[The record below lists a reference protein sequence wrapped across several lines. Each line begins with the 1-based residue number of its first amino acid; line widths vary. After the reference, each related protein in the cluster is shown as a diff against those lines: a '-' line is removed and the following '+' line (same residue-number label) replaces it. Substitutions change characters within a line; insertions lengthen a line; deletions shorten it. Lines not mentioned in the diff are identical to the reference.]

1 MPNLFLEQRCVDD
14 IELNKRVRAK
24 LVVETA
30 DRRKYSFL
38 SILANRMVKQG
49 RKPELTIFTSKKR
62 TFPQAF
68 SVRKSVVQ
76 AVEKFL
82 QKEKLYVKRDTNVP
96 FSARPEKKALRTA
109 KVHSY
114 PRSILKAQFSMS

>member
-38 SILANRMVKQG
+38 SILANRMVTDAIEIAAG
-49 RKPELTIFTSKKR
+49 AATIELTVASAPSVISMVLKSKTCPNRLPK
-62 TFPQAF
+62 
-68 SVRKSVVQ
+68 
-76 AVEKFL
+76 
-82 QKEKLYVKRDTNVP
+82 
-96 FSARPEKKALRTA
+96 
-109 KVHSY
+109 
-114 PRSILKAQFSMS
+114 